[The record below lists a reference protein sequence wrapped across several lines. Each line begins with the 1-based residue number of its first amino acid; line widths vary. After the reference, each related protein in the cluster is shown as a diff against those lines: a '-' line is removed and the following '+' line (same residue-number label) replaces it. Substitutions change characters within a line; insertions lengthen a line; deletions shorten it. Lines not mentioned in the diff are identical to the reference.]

1 MNKVLYIV
9 SNIFPHHIAPTF
21 FTPVLRFS
29 PLYHPY
35 ITFPLHP
42 AFTPSLRCTS
52 PQFPSLYFTSL
63 HFFTLLDD
71 FQFTFLHFTTLLND
85 FPHTL
90 FLTRLNNRFP
100 YPFQSLSL
108 PSSIAFLTLFLLFS
122 AAE

>member
-9 SNIFPHHIAPTF
+9 SNIFPHHIAHTL

-42 AFTPSLRCTS
+42 TFTPSLRCTS
-52 PQFPSLYFTSL
+52 THFPSLHFTSL
-63 HFFTLLDD
+63 HFFTFLGD
-71 FQFTFLHFTTLLND
+71 FHLTFLHFTTLLND

-90 FLTRLNNRFP
+90 LLTHLNNCFP
-100 YPFQSLSL
+100 YPLLQS
-108 PSSIAFLTLFLLFS
+108 IWF
-122 AAE
+122 